1 MTTTAPTSPL
11 HPWSKI
17 FTEESRRT
25 IPADVDLYSPG
36 ETTDEVFL
44 VESGAIVEIRADG
57 YGVTHAVGL
66 SGEGSLLGA
75 RLTASNASTHP
86 VRATALVDSVVRC
99 MDRGEFLHATLRDPD
114 LASAYMIQ
122 IAHRLEIARVLSET
136 CSARS
141 ASDHILG
148 VLRAIAS
155 TFGVTHD
162 GQSSIP
168 VRAAILERMTGTP
181 HRILEA
187 SMRELSAHG
196 LVNIEK
202 DTVRWV
208 M

>member
-1 MTTTAPTSPL
+1 MKPDATISPL
-11 HPWSKI
+11 HPWASI
-17 FTEESRRT
+17 FPESTRRS
-25 IPADVDLYSPG
+25 IPADVDLYAPG
-36 ETTDEVFL
+36 DTTDEVFL
-44 VESGAIVEIRADG
+44 VETGAIVEIRADG

-66 SGEGSLLGA
+66 SGVGSLLGA
-75 RLTASNASTHP
+75 RLTATNASTHP
-86 VRATALVDSVVRC
+86 VRATALIDSVVRA
-99 MDRGEFLHATLRDPD
+99 MERGDFLHSTLRDPD

-122 IAHRLEIARVLSET
+122 IAHRLEVARVLSET

-155 TFGVTHD
+155 TFGVTTD
-162 GQSSIP
+162 GRSMVA
-168 VRAAILERMTGTP
+168 VRADLLERMTGTP

-202 DTVRWV
+202 DAVRWV